1 LSGLA
6 ARSTLRVVPHLTF
19 LVRASRSLVPALSL
33 TLLLSW
39 GSLYYAFA
47 MLVQPLQVE
56 LRWSATSAM
65 GAYSTALVV
74 WGLCT
79 VPVGRCIDRY
89 GARWAMTL
97 GSCLCGALFLALSRT
112 QSIWVFYLV
121 WAGLGAS
128 MALTLYEPAFA
139 AIVQAWPGAYRRR
152 IGVLTLAGGLASTV
166 FWPLTHV
173 LVAALGWRD
182 TVLVY
187 ASVHLFICAPLH
199 WFFLPASRPGR
210 RPSPVVGAPASVTP
224 RSATRLALRS
234 PAFWLLA
241 LSFAAFGFVTSAMA
255 THVVPM
261 LESTGAAPATALAIA
276 ALIGPMQVAGR
287 STELLLAGRMSP
299 LVVGAV
305 TVALIPIALI
315 ALGVV
320 IAFQAAAGAFVL
332 LYAFAAIY
340 GAGLGLLTIV
350 RATAPVEIFGAVGYA
365 TISGALSGPSILA
378 RSAGP
383 LAGTVLLAMQHPYDT
398 VLLVLLFSAVG
409 GAAAFLLAIRRGRP

>member
-1 LSGLA
+1 L
-6 ARSTLRVVPHLTF
+6 
-19 LVRASRSLVPALSL
+19 LVPALSL

-47 MLVQPLQVE
+47 MLVRPLQME
-56 LRWSATSAM
+56 LRWSAASAM

-79 VPVGRCIDRY
+79 VPVGRFIDRH

-97 GSCLCGALFLALSRT
+97 GSCLCGVLFVALSRT

-139 AIVQAWPGAYRRR
+139 VLVDAWPGAYRRR
-152 IGVLTLAGGLASTV
+152 MGVLTLAGGLASTV

-173 LVAALGWRD
+173 LVTALGWRD

-187 ASVHLFICAPLH
+187 ASVHLFVCAPLH
-199 WFFLPASRPGR
+199 WFALPAPRPRSLPISLAGT
-210 RPSPVVGAPASVTP
+210 PASVAP

-241 LSFAAFGFVTSAMA
+241 FSFAAFGFVTSAMA

-261 LESTGAAPATALAIA
+261 FESTGAAPATAIAIA

-287 STELLLAGRMSP
+287 STDLLLAGRLSP
-299 LVVGAV
+299 LAMGVF

-315 ALGVV
+315 VLW
-320 IAFQAAAGAFVL
+320 AATDAFVL
-332 LYAFAAIY
+332 LYGFAVIY
-340 GAGLGLLTIV
+340 GVGLGLLTIV
-350 RATAPVEIFGAVGYA
+350 RATTPVEIFGADGYA
-365 TISGALSGPSILA
+365 TVSGALSGPSILA
-378 RSAGP
+378 RGAGP
-383 LAGTVLLAMQHPYDT
+383 LAGTYLIAMHHAYDT
-398 VLLVLLFSAVG
+398 VLLILLVCALG
-409 GAAAFLLAIRRGRP
+409 GAVAYLLGIRKKTP

>member
-1 LSGLA
+1 LSSLA
-6 ARSTLRVVPHLTF
+6 VRSTLLAVRHLSLPVTAPR
-19 LVRASRSLVPALSL
+19 LLVPALSL

-65 GAYSTALVV
+65 GAYSAALVV

-79 VPVGRCIDRY
+79 VPVGRFIDRY

-97 GSCLCGALFLALSRT
+97 GSCLCGVLFLALSHT
-112 QSIWVFYLV
+112 QSIWFFYLV
-121 WAGLGAS
+121 WAGLGAG

-139 AIVQAWPGAYRRR
+139 AVVQACPGAYRRR
-152 IGVLTLAGGLASTV
+152 IGLLTLAGGLASTV

-187 ASVHLFICAPLH
+187 ASAHLFICAPLH
-199 WFFLPASRPGR
+199 WFVLQASRSGR
-210 RPSPVVGAPASVTP
+210 RPTPVAGAPASLTP
-224 RSATRLALRS
+224 RSAARLAMRS

-241 LSFAAFGFVTSAMA
+241 FSFAAFGFVTSAMA

-261 LESTGAAPATALAIA
+261 LESTGVAPVMAIAIA

-287 STELLLAGRMSP
+287 STELLLAGRLGP
-299 LVVGAV
+299 RTIGVV
-305 TVALIPIALI
+305 TVALIPVALI
-315 ALGVV
+315 VLSVVSAVPGVP
-320 IAFQAAAGAFVL
+320 IL

-340 GAGLGLLTIV
+340 GAGLGLLTIM
-350 RATAPVEIFGAVGYA
+350 RATTPVEIFGAAGYA
-365 TISGALSGPSILA
+365 TISGALSSPAVLA
-378 RSAGP
+378 RGAGP
-383 LAGTVLLAMQHPYDT
+383 LAGTVLLAMHHPYDT
-398 VLLVLLFSAVG
+398 VLLVLLIGALG
-409 GAAAFLLAIRRGRP
+409 GAAAYLLAIQRGTP

>member
-6 ARSTLRVVPHLTF
+6 ARSTLRVVSHLSFPVTP
-19 LVRASRSLVPALSL
+19 LRWLVPALSL

-47 MLVQPLQVE
+47 MWVQPLQVE

-79 VPVGRCIDRY
+79 VPVGRFIDRY

-97 GSCLCGALFLALSRT
+97 GSCLCGVLFVALGRT

-173 LVAALGWRD
+173 LVEALGWRA

-199 WFFLPASRPGR
+199 WFVLPASRPGS
-210 RPSPVVGAPASVTP
+210 RPRPVVGKPGSVAP
-224 RSATRLALRS
+224 RSATRLAMRS

-241 LSFAAFGFVTSAMA
+241 FSFAAFGFVTSAMA

-261 LESTGAAPATALAIA
+261 IESTGVAPATAIAIA

-287 STELLLAGRMSP
+287 SSELLLAGRMSP
-299 LVVGAV
+299 LAIGVV

-315 ALGVV
+315 AL
-320 IAFQAAAGAFVL
+320 IALWAAPGAFVL

-350 RATAPVEIFGAVGYA
+350 RATTPVEIFGAGGYA

-378 RSAGP
+378 RGAGP
-383 LAGTVLLAMQHPYDT
+383 LAGTALIALHHSYDT
-398 VLLVLLFSAVG
+398 VLLVLLISALG
-409 GAAAFLLAIRRGRP
+409 GAAAFSLAIRRETP